1 MWPFKSKYQK
11 LKREDVV
18 DSICQLEKQES
29 DIEQGII
36 EKTKQIEDLMRRGKA
51 EKNRDMQLFLA
62 KKITMLKE
70 EKEADIKRGMYL
82 LYNIKL
88 AKRLKD
94 AIDDNQFIANT
105 GKISMRN
112 LLADQKGLAKF
123 LNKALNTKVKDEQ
136 ILTSADEIF
145 NEIQDSYEANDTIY
159 GVQKND
165 DALLAMFETDKAL
178 DDDLDI
184 EQSQYEETKDADS
197 SAN

>member
-36 EKTKQIEDLMRRGKA
+36 EKTKQIDDLMRRGKA

>member
-1 MWPFKSKYQK
+1 
-11 LKREDVV
+11 
-18 DSICQLEKQES
+18 
-29 DIEQGII
+29 
-36 EKTKQIEDLMRRGKA
+36 
-51 EKNRDMQLFLA
+51 
-62 KKITMLKE
+62 
-70 EKEADIKRGMYL
+70 MYL

-184 EQSQYEETKDADS
+184 EQSQYEESKDADS

>member
-1 MWPFKSKYQK
+1 MWPFKSKYDK

-18 DSICQLEKQES
+18 DSICQLEKQEA

-36 EKTKQIEDLMRRGKA
+36 EKTKQIEELMRRGKA

-70 EKEADIKRGMYL
+70 EKEADIKHGMYL

-105 GKISMRN
+105 GKVSMRN

-145 NEIQDSYEANDTIY
+145 TEVQDSYEENSTIY

-178 DDDLDI
+178 DDDLDMA
-184 EQSQYEETKDADS
+184 EATTEDDAKAES